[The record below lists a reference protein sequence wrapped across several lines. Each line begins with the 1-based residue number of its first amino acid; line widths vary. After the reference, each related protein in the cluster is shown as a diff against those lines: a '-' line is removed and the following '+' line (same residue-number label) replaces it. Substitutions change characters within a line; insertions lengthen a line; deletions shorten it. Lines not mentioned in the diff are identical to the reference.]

1 MSRLAWITL
10 RAICPFAKTGIPQ
23 TDLRPSDP
31 YPAAF
36 ANKMKS
42 HRTLSAILLPALFS
56 VSNGLAPSICERPPA
71 DQSAWHANHLDEY
84 LQNYHHAGKLTFQKE
99 YVDRVGIHDF
109 SCGIG
114 KECELTERDSCNR
127 SINDSDWLVLES
139 VANWNTYVNSLST
152 EIDRIGTELFTGE
165 FVELVTTSEI
175 DRRMWGSGYAHQFG
189 YSATL
194 HHLQMSPQAST
205 PQPHLHKRATSSTP
219 EEVEKI
225 VSGASKGLQTK
236 DFEVDP
242 VEIHNGLK
250 APMITRMVPES
261 ERLVPLKLPPVWVR
275 MTRYLKELVRR
286 GTSGVRKVMRATKTR
301 RPPVPFYPSEL
312 RPVADA
318 AGEKE
323 IADNDAKKLKILSDW
338 RATYSKLM
346 DNEAPLDKDI
356 QQQYAREL
364 SRYPSQWRDASEV
377 EFTWVNNQ
385 LQKQSQADF
394 VKYQEA
400 VRAKASLTEQRDAL
414 RAEDAT
420 KLTVKNPAV
429 LDRAKSAPKKIK
441 SAEDTLKKS
450 VNKEIRDL
458 EEDISV
464 QDTILQSLMD
474 PKKTTSLHP
483 SLIEPTLQLPT
494 ELPNELNVYKFRPP
508 PPPAIF
514 DPKELFSKRS
524 AHLAFEKNLLRERWS
539 RLYQEA
545 IRLRTGETV
554 QQSTGRLE
562 ALVKTIDD
570 WKKLDSDHLLTRR
583 IEVMQALIAQNTQE
597 AVKTEILEVFR
608 SFYNS
613 YQEHVELL
621 VNLQMAHP
629 TQVSEVSSRF
639 ANRIFR
645 HMEQD
650 INARIRRREQ
660 EGKKTIRKRA
670 LKSSPSN
677 RARLNGHEKSAVLS
691 HTQGLIK
698 KNVKKILQTYSLDGH
713 NHLNDQFYYHQ
724 GIFNIIRDGHFLSG
738 FDFASIIQDLEC
750 LIQLGV
756 ISRILKESATCN
768 PQSYQ
773 YQINDK
779 SATFC
784 GSQGIVHTIAVGV
797 NKHVELDR
805 RTPNLKELNGSL
817 NSTGIQ
823 LSEIVHLA
831 VECHHS
837 REGSLNELRLLSPFS
852 LLASIMRKARF
863 DISLI
868 LLIALRRQTLVYPAS
883 LSNSLVRLT
892 GVSTCVVD
900 LPIHYRV
907 TN

>member
-1 MSRLAWITL
+1 
-10 RAICPFAKTGIPQ
+10 
-23 TDLRPSDP
+23 
-31 YPAAF
+31 
-36 ANKMKS
+36 MKS

-152 EIDRIGTELFTGE
+152 EIDRIGTELFTD
-165 FVELVTTSEI
+165 VVTKMG
-175 DRRMWGSGYAHQFG
+175 RF
-189 YSATL
+189 
-194 HHLQMSPQAST
+194 SPQAST

-385 LQKQSQADF
+385 LQKQSQAD
-394 VKYQEA
+394 
-400 VRAKASLTEQRDAL
+400 S
-414 RAEDAT
+414 AEDAT

-756 ISRILKESATCN
+756 ISRILKESEASVDVDVLATCN

-837 REGSLNELRLLSPFS
+837 REGSLNE
-852 LLASIMRKARF
+852 
-863 DISLI
+863 
-868 LLIALRRQTLVYPAS
+868 QTLVYPAS

>member
-1 MSRLAWITL
+1 
-10 RAICPFAKTGIPQ
+10 
-23 TDLRPSDP
+23 
-31 YPAAF
+31 
-36 ANKMKS
+36 MKS

-152 EIDRIGTELFTGE
+152 EIDRIGTELFTD
-165 FVELVTTSEI
+165 VVTKMG
-175 DRRMWGSGYAHQFG
+175 RF
-189 YSATL
+189 
-194 HHLQMSPQAST
+194 
-205 PQPHLHKRATSSTP
+205 STP

-756 ISRILKESATCN
+756 ISRILKESEASVDVDVLATCN

-837 REGSLNELRLLSPFS
+837 REGSLNE
-852 LLASIMRKARF
+852 
-863 DISLI
+863 
-868 LLIALRRQTLVYPAS
+868 QTLVYPAS

>member
-1 MSRLAWITL
+1 
-10 RAICPFAKTGIPQ
+10 
-23 TDLRPSDP
+23 
-31 YPAAF
+31 
-36 ANKMKS
+36 MKS

-175 DRRMWGSGYAHQFG
+175 DRHVVTKMGRF
-189 YSATL
+189 
-194 HHLQMSPQAST
+194 SPQAST

-250 APMITRMVPES
+250 APMITRMVPNPSAWSS
-261 ERLVPLKLPPVWVR
+261 ETSAGLGANDSIPERAR
-275 MTRYLKELVRR
+275 QTRHFW
-286 GTSGVRKVMRATKTR
+286 S
-301 RPPVPFYPSEL
+301 
-312 RPVADA
+312 
-318 AGEKE
+318 EKE

-756 ISRILKESATCN
+756 ISRILKESEASVDVDVLATCN

>member
-1 MSRLAWITL
+1 
-10 RAICPFAKTGIPQ
+10 
-23 TDLRPSDP
+23 
-31 YPAAF
+31 
-36 ANKMKS
+36 MKS

-152 EIDRIGTELFTGE
+152 EIDRIGTELFTD
-165 FVELVTTSEI
+165 VVTKMG
-175 DRRMWGSGYAHQFG
+175 RF
-189 YSATL
+189 
-194 HHLQMSPQAST
+194 SPQAST

-756 ISRILKESATCN
+756 ISRILKESEASVDVDVLATCN

-837 REGSLNELRLLSPFS
+837 REGSLNE
-852 LLASIMRKARF
+852 
-863 DISLI
+863 
-868 LLIALRRQTLVYPAS
+868 QTLVYPAS

>member
-1 MSRLAWITL
+1 
-10 RAICPFAKTGIPQ
+10 
-23 TDLRPSDP
+23 
-31 YPAAF
+31 
-36 ANKMKS
+36 MKS

-175 DRRMWGSGYAHQFG
+175 DRHVVTKMGRF
-189 YSATL
+189 
-194 HHLQMSPQAST
+194 SPQAST

-756 ISRILKESATCN
+756 ISRILKESEASVDVDVLATCN

-837 REGSLNELRLLSPFS
+837 REGSLNE
-852 LLASIMRKARF
+852 
-863 DISLI
+863 
-868 LLIALRRQTLVYPAS
+868 QTLVYPAS